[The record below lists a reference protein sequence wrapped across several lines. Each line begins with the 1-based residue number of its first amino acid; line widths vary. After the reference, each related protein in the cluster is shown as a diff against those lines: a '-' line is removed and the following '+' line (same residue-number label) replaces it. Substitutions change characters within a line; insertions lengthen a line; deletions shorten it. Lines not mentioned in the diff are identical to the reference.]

1 MVLNPANA
9 YHWVAVSGT
18 GELTTDGADAHIDS
32 LSNKF
37 LGKDYPYRQPGEQR
51 VTVQCAPGQD
61 RGDRLRRLTT
71 PERPDTIRQE
81 VGMKNAEKPKKM
93 QKKVAQK
100 TLKEK
105 RSEKKA
111 KEQAR

>member
-1 MVLNPANA
+1 VFGRTR
-9 YHWVAVSGT
+9 S
-18 GELTTDGADAHIDS
+18 
-32 LSNKF
+32 K
-37 LGKDYPYRQPGEQR
+37 
-51 VTVQCAPGQD
+51 GQASTAD
-61 RGDRLRRLTT
+61 RGLDEPS
-71 PERPDTIRQE
+71 PERPDITRQE
-81 VGMKNAEKPKKM
+81 AGMKNAEKPKKM